1 MHVRAVTEA
10 GQGSGTTLSPPIPDR
25 GHAPGPWRL
34 LADLLRPRRR
44 PLALAMTWSL
54 VEAAPALL
62 SGLLVAAAV
71 DQGFLAGRPGAGMAW
86 LGLMGAT
93 MLVKAVATRLMFPHL
108 AAVVEPVRDDLVRAV
123 VKATVVRAADGGETP
138 DAAAVN
144 RLTRQIETLRSLLS
158 AMLRNSRELG
168 ISVIAALVGLLVLSP
183 VAAALVAGPLV
194 AALAVFAR
202 LLRVLVARQ
211 RELVLSEETL
221 TAQTAH
227 IVAGLRDIAACGA
240 QDPAK
245 AALRT
250 LVDAQARASRAL
262 AWAGTSRRLVVML
275 GAHVPLIGLL
285 LAAPLLIRHG
295 HLTAGEVVGAAT
307 YLFTGLEPA
316 LRAILDSVG
325 SWGVTLT
332 VTARRIAGAI
342 TLPALPAP
350 SQDAARDGVP
360 TGHELRAEHLTFSY
374 SPQATPVVRDLDL
387 TIGEGEHLAVVG
399 PSGVGKSTLA
409 MLMTGLRRPTGGRMR
424 LGGAPLVSVP
434 EARLRS
440 SVALVPQEAY
450 VFAGTVR
457 ENLAYLCPET
467 TGDEWLRTAVDAVGA
482 GALVERLGGI
492 DGTIEEPSALSAGE
506 RQLIALARVHA
517 SPAGVVILDE
527 ATCHLDPAAELRA
540 ETALA
545 ARPGTL
551 IVIAHRISS
560 AIRAR
565 RVLLMDGTSA
575 LTGTH
580 AELIDRSPLYADLV
594 GHWNNDGM
602 RDGVVSAVSSRD
614 RREWRR
620 AGKGSGRRVP

>member
-10 GQGSGTTLSPPIPDR
+10 GQGSGTTPSPPIPDH

-93 MLVKAVATRLMFPHL
+93 MFVKAVATRLMFPHL

-240 QDPAK
+240 QGPAK

-332 VTARRIAGAI
+332 VTARRIAGTI

-350 SQDAARDGVP
+350 SQDSARDGVP
-360 TGHELRAEHLTFSY
+360 TSHELRAEHLTFSY

-457 ENLAYLCPET
+457 ENLAYLCPEP

-565 RVLLMDGTSA
+565 RVLLMDGTAA

-580 AELIDRSPLYADLV
+580 VELIDRSPLYADLV
-594 GHWNNDGM
+594 GHWHNDGI
-602 RDGVVSAVSSRD
+602 RDGEAAGRGLPA
-614 RREWRR
+614 RER
-620 AGKGSGRRVP
+620 